1 MSKSKW
7 LLLAIPILVVLAG
20 GGVYEY
26 GYLRIQEEL
35 AVIKEEQA
43 AKTKTLQKA
52 LAIISEKP
60 GLENQLQTV
69 KEQRKADNTKL
80 IAGEM
85 PSLAS
90 AALQDTI
97 KGIVTN
103 RGGTVSSARV
113 GKVEEVVYQEPTVT
127 EKTAPGAKEKKTP
140 SPKKAKPEGEGK
152 FKVINVSLDIV
163 VPDPAAL
170 RDILYFIETR
180 TPHLVVREVDSRV
193 RNLKEPRE
201 LVVKLDV
208 AALYGS

>member
-1 MSKSKW
+1 MSNSKW
-7 LLLAIPILVVLAG
+7 LLLAIPILVVLAVG
-20 GGVYEY
+20 VVYEY

-43 AKTKTLQKA
+43 AKTKTLQKT

-69 KEQRKADNTKL
+69 KEQRKADNANL

-113 GKVEEVVYQEPTVT
+113 GKVEDVVYQEPAAA
-127 EKTAPGAKEKKTP
+127 EKTATAAKEKKT
-140 SPKKAKPEGEGK
+140 SAPKKAKPEGEGK

>member
-1 MSKSKW
+1 
-7 LLLAIPILVVLAG
+7 
-20 GGVYEY
+20 
-26 GYLRIQEEL
+26 
-35 AVIKEEQA
+35 
-43 AKTKTLQKA
+43 
-52 LAIISEKP
+52 
-60 GLENQLQTV
+60 
-69 KEQRKADNTKL
+69 
-80 IAGEM
+80 M

-113 GKVEEVVYQEPTVT
+113 GKVEDIVYQEPLAA
-127 EKTAPGAKEKKTP
+127 EKPANGDKEKKAP
-140 SPKKAKPEGEGK
+140 SPKKAKQEGEGK

-170 RDILYFIETR
+170 RDILFFIETR